1 MIDSFKTLSDA
12 ARVNHRRGGSVF
24 HRAELPAPFC
34 YFSEASAALAALV
47 AQAQAHAGL
56 PVTGEID
63 GPTLAALDPSPV
75 AEDEDLR
82 GMPATAP
89 AATSPP
95 KSKRGKK

>member
-1 MIDSFKTLSDA
+1 MIDSFKTLADA

-24 HRAELPAPFC
+24 HRAELPQPLC
-34 YFSEASAALAALV
+34 YFSEASTALAALV

-75 AEDEDLR
+75 AELVEEPT
-82 GMPATAP
+82 PAP
-89 AATSPP
+89 EKRP
-95 KSKRGKK
+95 KPKRGKK